1 MDAWFE
7 RMKMDLMLGGYSAST
22 TRIYLIYVRRFAE
35 HFSRPL
41 LDIGEDQIRTF
52 LLHLAED
59 HSVAHTTYRQYRAAI
74 KFLYMISLGRPWT
87 VAAIP
92 NRRKTHTLPVVL
104 SREEV
109 TALLHAVEGVKY
121 RAVIMTAYAAG
132 LRIMEACSLRVRD
145 IDSKRMVLHIRAG
158 KTRRD
163 RYVMLSEKLLLLL
176 RQYWK
181 IVRPDDLMF
190 PGRCPSGHVSPQAV
204 RAVFKKALH
213 CAGIGKE
220 VTPHVLRHSFA
231 THLLE
236 AGTDLPVIQA
246 LLGHQSPHTTS
257 RYVHVSTRHLACTK
271 SPLDLIDA
279 PQSIL
284 KG

>member
-7 RMKMDLMLGGYSAST
+7 RMKMDLMLGGYSVST
-22 TRIYLIYVRRFAE
+22 TKIYLMYVRRFSQ
-35 HFSRPL
+35 HFSRSPV
-41 LDIGEDQIRTF
+41 DIGEDQIRTF
-52 LLHLAED
+52 LVHLAED

-74 KFLYMISLGRPWT
+74 KFLYVISLGRPWT
-87 VAAIP
+87 VARIP
-92 NRRKTHTLPVVL
+92 QRRNTHALPVVL

-109 TALLHAVEGVKY
+109 TALLYAVEGVKY
-121 RAVIMTAYAAG
+121 RALIMTTYAAG
-132 LRIMEACSLRVRD
+132 LRMMEACRLRVSD
-145 IDSKRMVLHIRAG
+145 IDSKRMVLHIQAG

-163 RYVMLSEKLLLLL
+163 RYVMLSKKLLLLL

-181 IVRPDDLMF
+181 IVRPHDLLF
-190 PGRCPSGHVSPQAV
+190 PGRSPQGHVTPQSV
-204 RAVFKKALH
+204 REVFRKALH
-213 CAGIGKE
+213 RAGITKN

-236 AGTDLPVIQA
+236 AGTDLAVIQA
-246 LLGHQSPHTTS
+246 LLGHQSPLSTS

-279 PQSIL
+279 PQNIS